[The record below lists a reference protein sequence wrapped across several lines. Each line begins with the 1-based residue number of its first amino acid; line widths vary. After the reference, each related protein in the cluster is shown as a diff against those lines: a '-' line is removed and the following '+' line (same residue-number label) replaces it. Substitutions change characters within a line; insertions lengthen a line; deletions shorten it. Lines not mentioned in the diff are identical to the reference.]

1 MAKSTGRL
9 LADALSK
16 TALADSNEL
25 VLGDSSD
32 TNLVI
37 PGLNF
42 NTNSANND
50 QAIFWNDNSGSLEF
64 RDVTDIY
71 RDSAFVTNIVDTGYV
86 QSRQVDIYRDSN
98 FITNIIDSDY
108 VTARAPAGG
117 GGGGGVTWAEIN
129 STPVTL
135 AAGSGSIVDTSSL
148 SITLNL
154 PSSPSLGDEVSII
167 DGKGNAS
174 NNNITIGANGNKLVA
189 EDSDITIEVDR
200 AAFSLVYYDTTNGWI
215 FKEV

>member
-50 QAIFWNDNSGSLEF
+50 QAIFWNDSSGSLEF
-64 RDVTDIY
+64 RDIT
-71 RDSAFVTNIVDTGYV
+71 
-86 QSRQVDIYRDSN
+86 DIYRDSN

-108 VTARAPAGG
+108 VVVRAPA

-135 AAGSGSIVDTSSL
+135 TAGSGSIVDTSSL

-154 PSSPSLGDEVSII
+154 PSSPSLGDEVSVI

-174 NNNITIGANGNKLVA
+174 NNNITISANGNKLVA

>member
-50 QAIFWNDNSGSLEF
+50 QAIFWNDSSGSLEF
-64 RDVTDIY
+64 RDIT
-71 RDSAFVTNIVDTGYV
+71 
-86 QSRQVDIYRDSN
+86 DIYRDSN

-108 VTARAPAGG
+108 VVVRAPA

-135 AAGSGSIVDTSSL
+135 TAGSGSIVDTSSL

-154 PSSPSLGDEVSII
+154 PSSPSLGDEVSVI